1 VRHDV
6 GSAAAGIRPADR
18 APAHAGGRISEQR
31 LLLAAL
37 HYAAQQ
43 HANQRRKGATA
54 HPYINH
60 PIAVAELLARVGGID
75 DTPTLMAA
83 LLHDTIEDT
92 GCGEADLQVR
102 FGYDVTQLV
111 LEVTDDKSLPKGE
124 RKRRQEEHAPQLS
137 PRAKAIKLAD
147 KLCNVTD
154 IGADP
159 PESWDDE
166 RKFAYFDW
174 ADRVVAGLRGTNAA
188 LEALY
193 DERVTE
199 ARRRTREAAARK
211 KK

>member
-1 VRHDV
+1 MRHDV
-6 GSAAAGIRPADR
+6 VRAAPGSRLADR
-18 APAHAGGRISEQR
+18 ATAHAGGRISEQT

-43 HANQRRKGATA
+43 HADQRRKGRRAQ
-54 HPYINH
+54 PYINH

-92 GCGEADLQVR
+92 SSEAEDLQVR

-111 LEVTDDKSLPKGE
+111 LEVTDDKSLPKAE
-124 RKRRQEEHAPQLS
+124 RKRLQEEHAPQLS

-154 IGADP
+154 VGVDP
-159 PESWDDE
+159 PEWWDDA
-166 RKFAYFDW
+166 RRVAYFDW

-199 ARRRTREAAARK
+199 ARRLTREGSSK